1 MYTISDNDR
10 NSVITLLEA
19 LADCLKDADPGDT
32 RVQNLRRRAR
42 LTANKIKKS
51 KRKER
56 LHDNN

>member
-19 LADCLKDADPGDT
+19 LADSLKDADPGNT
-32 RVQNLRRRAR
+32 RVQNLRRRAK

-51 KRKER
+51 KRK
-56 LHDNN
+56 

>member
-19 LADCLKDADPGDT
+19 LADCLKDADRGDT
-32 RVQNLRRRAR
+32 RVQNLRRRAK

>member
-19 LADCLKDADPGDT
+19 LADCLNDADPGDT
-32 RVQNLRRRAR
+32 RVQNLRRRAK

-51 KRKER
+51 KRKMKTAR
-56 LHDNN
+56 Q